1 MNLTSHSLKL
11 RHMRAALTLIL
22 LWIITPAY
30 PQSYPPVLI
39 SGIVIGTDSV
49 PIANV
54 IITNVRTGKKVLSS
68 DNGFFQTEIS
78 GNDSLFV
85 YHIAYKRRFI
95 NEHNNGKYIIL
106 EPEVQE
112 LMQIDVID
120 DKKQTENL
128 KETVDNIKKLAQDDP
143 KDPGYDPGAKTKD
156 FVSRVGSHDKA
167 FSPYFGPTV
176 KFSISDVVGFFSR
189 LTKKH
194 KTKK

>member
-1 MNLTSHSLKL
+1 MK
-11 RHMRAALTLIL
+11 AALTLIL
-22 LWIITPAY
+22 LYIITPSY
-30 PQSYPPVLI
+30 SQSNPPVLI
-39 SGIVIGTDSV
+39 SGIVVGTDSI

-68 DNGFFQTEIS
+68 NNGFFQTELS

-120 DKKQTENL
+120 DKKQIENL
-128 KETVDNIKKLAQDDP
+128 NKTIEDIKRLALDDP
-143 KDPGYDPGAKTKD
+143 KTPDYDPGAKTKD

-167 FSPYFGPTV
+167 FSPYFGPTAR
-176 KFSISDVVGFFSR
+176 FSFGDVVGFFSR
-189 LTKKH
+189 LTRKH